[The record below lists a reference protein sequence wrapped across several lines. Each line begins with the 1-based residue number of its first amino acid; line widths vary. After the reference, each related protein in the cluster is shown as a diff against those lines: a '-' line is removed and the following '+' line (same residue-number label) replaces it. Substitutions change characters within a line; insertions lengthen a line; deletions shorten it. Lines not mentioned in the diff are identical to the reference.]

1 VKKRTAFAPMKS
13 QARKND
19 RKLFTQADREWFARI
34 QDTSEVV
41 QGRVS
46 RYVYRSVL
54 SRLVKAEDVPAAAW
68 LVTAAEK
75 TIRER
80 YADRWDEV
88 KGIEPALAWR
98 TLAVL
103 FTFLDNAPETPP
115 SSVDEAKALRERVQA
130 RTQLV
135 LDQCDCFEMDPA
147 PGEQFNVDTT
157 EDGQNGFNLVELTR
171 RAAEFVAGEQAATPM
186 TLDEL
191 FRDFIDA
198 GGRHAAYESVRNM
211 RRLGDLPKFHATQA
225 THRIV
230 NRAEY
235 EALSRDQYVCS
246 NLDCEGHGD
255 AEYVEAV
262 PWRKL
267 VEEGVVEDGK
277 VGVAYRDE
285 EQQITRQVGRVML
298 YARPSDMESLMHS
311 MQHRDV
317 HGAFEV
323 RS

>member
-1 VKKRTAFAPMKS
+1 MKKRTAFAPMKS
-13 QARKND
+13 QVRKND
-19 RKLFTQADREWFARI
+19 RNLFTQADREWFARI
-34 QDTSEVV
+34 QDTNVVV

-54 SRLVKAEDVPAAAW
+54 SRLVENYEVPAAAW
-68 LVTAAEK
+68 LITAAEK

-80 YADRWDEV
+80 YADRWDDV
-88 KGIEPALAWR
+88 KGIDPALAWR
-98 TLAVL
+98 TLLVI

-115 SSVDEAKALRERVQA
+115 SSLDEAKALRERVQA

-135 LDQCDCFEMDPA
+135 LDQCDCFEMDPD
-147 PGEQFNVDTT
+147 PGDEFNVNTT
-157 EDGQNGFNLVELTR
+157 EDGENGLNLVGLTR
-171 RAAEFVAGEQAATPM
+171 RAAEFAAGERAATPM

-211 RRLGDLPKFHATQA
+211 RRLGDLPKFHATQG

-235 EALSRDQYVCS
+235 EALLHDQYVCS
-246 NLDCEGHGD
+246 NLDCEGYGD
-255 AEYVEAV
+255 AEDVETV
-262 PWRKL
+262 PWREL
-267 VEEGVVEDGK
+267 AEEGFVEDGK
-277 VGVAYRDE
+277 VAVAYRDE
-285 EQQITRQVGRVML
+285 EQQITRQFGRVIL
-298 YARPSDMESLMHS
+298 YARPSDMDSLTHS
-311 MQHRDV
+311 MQHRDF

-323 RS
+323 PS